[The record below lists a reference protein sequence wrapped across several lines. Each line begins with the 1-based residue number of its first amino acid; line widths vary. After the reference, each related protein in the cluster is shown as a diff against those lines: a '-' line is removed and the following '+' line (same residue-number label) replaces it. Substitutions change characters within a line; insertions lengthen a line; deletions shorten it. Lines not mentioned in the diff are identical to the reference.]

1 MTMNRDIIGAVL
13 VGASVVLLYLIYPS
27 LLADISDRDRSLSA
41 YSDDWNDVSEF
52 RIALEERGFTTRGIV
67 ATPGILR
74 EVREPE
80 RTLMIIIGV
89 GTPYSYD
96 DIRSIVDFVDK
107 GGSLILAD
115 DYGYGDDLSNEFGI
129 TFHRYRMW
137 DPNYVTN
144 TSLLDID
151 LVLPD
156 INGTSRTYEVLFND
170 PTAIESNQQ
179 GTTLGFTSN
188 ESFLDVNANGAIDVQ
203 DQPGPFE
210 VVTLKGRTVF
220 IGDPSIF
227 INDMWAQLDN
237 SDFLLAL
244 VDFLLPEG
252 GTVLFDES
260 VHAAADFSEGFY
272 RTLTSTFVFVFGD
285 LTKGLFVTS
294 MIALMMVVMSQ
305 VVGDPKLWHHRL
317 AIREIVVGNLQF
329 LETNFK
335 GRRKELADRLRN
347 DSLDLICVRSGM
359 RANEFASLPDRRLRT
374 LLNDEKLFRFLKGRD
389 MDPNEVFE
397 RLDRWM

>member
-1 MTMNRDIIGAVL
+1 MNRDVIGAVL
-13 VGASVVLLYLIYPS
+13 VGASVVLLYLVYPS
-27 LLADISDRDRSLSA
+27 ILADVSDRDRSLSA
-41 YSDDWNDVSEF
+41 YSDDWNDLSEF
-52 RIALEERGFTTRGIV
+52 RNALEERGYTTHAIV

-80 RTLMIIIGV
+80 RTLLVVIGV
-89 GTPYSYD
+89 ETPYSYD
-96 DIRSIVDFVDK
+96 DIGSIVDFVDK

-115 DYGYGDDLSNEFGI
+115 DYGYADDLANEFGI
-129 TFHRYRMW
+129 TFYRYRMW
-137 DPNYVTN
+137 DPDYVGN
-144 TSLLDID
+144 TSILSID
-151 LVLPD
+151 LSLPD
-156 INGTSRTYEVLFND
+156 INGTSKDYEVLFND

-188 ESFLDVNANGAIDVQ
+188 ESFLDVNGNGAIDVQ

-210 VVTLKGRTVF
+210 VVTLKGRMVF

-227 INDMWAQLDN
+227 INEMWPQLDN
-237 SDFLLAL
+237 DDFLLAL
-244 VDFLLPEG
+244 VDFLLPNG

-260 VHAAADFSEGFY
+260 IHAAVDFSEGFY

-285 LTKGLFVTS
+285 LTKGLFVTA
-294 MIALMMVVMSQ
+294 MIALMMIVMSQ
-305 VVGDPKLWHHRL
+305 VVTDPKLWHHRL
-317 AIREIVVGNLQF
+317 AIKEIVVGNLQF

-335 GRRKELADRLRN
+335 GKRKELADRLRT

-359 RANEFASLPDRRLRT
+359 TANEFSSLSDKRLRT
-374 LLNDEKLFRFLKGRD
+374 LLNDEKLYRFIKGQD

>member
-1 MTMNRDIIGAVL
+1 MNRDVIGAVL
-13 VGASVVLLYLIYPS
+13 VGVSVVLLYLLYPS
-27 LLADISDRDRSLSA
+27 ILADFSDRDRSLSA
-41 YSDDWNDVSEF
+41 YSNDWDDLSEF
-52 RIALEERGFTTRGIV
+52 RTALEDRGYTTHGII

-80 RTLMIIIGV
+80 RTLLVIVGV
-89 GTPYSYD
+89 ETPYSYD

-137 DPNYVTN
+137 DPSYVTN
-144 TSLLDID
+144 TSLLNID
-151 LVLPD
+151 LALPD

-188 ESFLDVNANGAIDVQ
+188 ESFLDVNGNGAIDVQ

-210 VVTLKGRTVF
+210 VVTLKGRMVF

-227 INDMWAQLDN
+227 INEMWTQLDN
-237 SDFLLAL
+237 DIFLLAL
-244 VDFLLPEG
+244 VDFLLPTG

-260 VHAAADFSEGFY
+260 IHAAVDFSEGFY
-272 RTLTSTFVFVFGD
+272 RTITSTFVFVFGD

-294 MIALMMVVMSQ
+294 MIALMMIVMSQ
-305 VVGDPKLWHHRL
+305 VVSDPKLWHHRL
-317 AIREIVVGNLQF
+317 AIGEMVVGNLQF

-335 GRRKELADRLRN
+335 GKRKELAERLRA

-359 RANEFASLPDRRLRT
+359 TANEFSSLSDQRLKT
-374 LLNDEKLFRFLKGRD
+374 LLNDEKLYRFIKGQD
-389 MDPNEVFE
+389 MDPNEVFK